1 MTQTHSSQSN
11 TRAGD
16 LPVVS
21 AADLSG
27 KEGYLAKITSAGK
40 ASLPSADTDYP
51 VFLIVD
57 GADASGDTV
66 ALRPLA
72 GCGRTFRAILS
83 GTCNAGDVIVPEAVA
98 TAPGK
103 VRTLPA
109 GTATYLGVGIAL
121 EAGVDGQLIQ
131 IAPMITKIVVT

>member
-40 ASLPSADTDYP
+40 ASLPSADP